1 MKKLLGIAILLLSL
15 TSCHKD
21 FLRVSLLGHSWKI
34 VVDDQFAY
42 AHFFNENC
50 AATLQTNTSTGANQ
64 IVHGTYETDGH
75 RVDITG
81 ENSINTSLVRTFSN
95 LKNSRNKNFSTVQPA
110 RFTSMEGSV
119 WSTIQA
125 GDYRMLFF
133 HPDGQV
139 TRATFDNVSRKEGVP
154 YGWSRE
160 ELSYTLDGGHLTIG
174 DQLFTL
180 YPEIMASNST
190 AYLIDGYPVIAAGS
204 SSLSGSFWTCQT
216 GSYPG
221 YIVFVTGQRLVRVLL
236 ANASQYVH
244 DTGSYTLAG
253 NKLSVTIG
261 DAQETVTISG
271 GAFTLFERTY
281 KRFEEE

>member
-50 AATLQTNTSTGANQ
+50 AATLQTNTTTGANQ
-64 IVHGTYETDGH
+64 IVHGTYTTDGH
-75 RVDITG
+75 RIDIAG
-81 ENSINTSLVRTFSN
+81 ENGTNTALVRTFTN
-95 LKNSRNKNFSTVQPA
+95 VKNSKNKSFTATQPA

-119 WSTIQA
+119 WSTIQD
-125 GDYRMLFF
+125 GDYRMFFF
-133 HPDGQV
+133 HPDGQL
-139 TRATFDNVSRKEGVP
+139 TQATYTNVSRKEGFP

-160 ELSYTLDGGHLTIG
+160 ELSYTLDGSYVTIA
-174 DQLFTL
+174 DQVFTL
-180 YPEIMASNST
+180 YPEIMTGNTT

-204 SSLSGSFWTCQT
+204 SSLSGTIWTCQT
-216 GSYPG
+216 GTYPG
-221 YIVFVTGQRLVRVLL
+221 YIVFVTGQRLVRVLM

-244 DTGSYTLAG
+244 VTGSYTLAG
-253 NKLSVTIG
+253 NKLSVTLG
-261 DAQETVTISG
+261 DAQETVNISG
-271 GAFTLFERTY
+271 GKFTLFERTY
-281 KRFEEE
+281 SLFEE